1 MKTSSAFLLAK
12 TDLHLDE
19 PQLVNSRGSQRVRSE
34 ATNQFSL
41 GLSYQQIVP

>member
-12 TDLHLDE
+12 IDLHPDE
-19 PQLVNSRGSQRVRSE
+19 PQLVNSRRSQRMCSE

-41 GLSYQQIVP
+41 GLSYRHIVP